1 MKQLLKVTLTAFLLT
16 LATQS
21 ALLGQAKDSC
31 WNVTIVKKGSAEII
45 PQKKSLLYN
54 ANGFH
59 LYRNALYSFTLQ
71 NGNKIT
77 GLLTDVLKD
86 SIVISNYLN
95 PQVAEKNYDTFKILT
110 LHYNQFSK
118 LNIVA
123 DRALAMANNINLE
136 KHNFIFTKDTIAYRV
151 DTIKCPYYVS
161 DTINNCAS
169 CMDCFYSIGNNW
181 LDLIYEEAG
190 DTYYY
195 MGATE
200 LDTSTDNDDI
210 IAKDTVWRTRNAIW
224 FAPTR
229 YNTTIN
235 GWALCFAAMPNYL
248 EKKLVINGLNTELG
262 MGLILMPHVLFGFPD
277 QTAEEYQRKK
287 KDKENTNINGLSLS
301 LLGHGGNTSVNGISL
316 NGISSILYDCN
327 GVVASFGGN
336 FIGSFNGLMIA
347 GIRNNAAVGKG
358 LQISLFNS
366 CSKLKGFQIGLI
378 NKNQKRTLP
387 FINWCFT
394 D

>member
-1 MKQLLKVTLTAFLLT
+1 MKRLIKVISYIFVLIFITGNYLYA
-16 LATQS
+16 Q
-21 ALLGQAKDSC
+21 DSC
-31 WNVTIVKKGSAEII
+31 WNVAIVKKGEMQVIH
-45 PQKKSLLYN
+45 QKKNPLYN
-54 ANGFH
+54 TNGFY
-59 LYRNALYSFTLQ
+59 LFRNILYSFTLQ
-71 NGNKIT
+71 DGSKIT
-77 GLLTDVLKD
+77 GILSDVRKD
-86 SIVISNYLN
+86 TIVISNYLN
-95 PQVAEKNYDTFKILT
+95 PRVAENNYDTFKILT
-110 LHYNQFSK
+110 LHYNELSK

-123 DRALAMANNINLE
+123 DRALAMANSINLN
-136 KHNFIFTKDTIAYRV
+136 KHSFIFSKDTIAFKV
-151 DTIKCPYYVS
+151 DTLKCPYYIT

-181 LDLIYEEAG
+181 LDLIYEKDG

-195 MGATE
+195 MGTVE
-200 LDTSTDNDDI
+200 LDTSIGTDEV
-210 IAKDTVWRTRNAIW
+210 IAKDTVWRKRNFIW

-235 GWALCFAAMPNYL
+235 GWALCFAAMPDYS

-262 MGLILMPHVLFGFPD
+262 LGLILMPHALFGFPD

-287 KDKENTNINGLSLS
+287 KDKENTNINGVSLS

-316 NGISSILYDCN
+316 NGISSILNDCN

-347 GIRNNAAVGKG
+347 GIRNNAALGKG
-358 LQISLFNS
+358 LQISVFNS